1 MTARLTLYAV
11 LGAAFTADVL
21 RDIRRGR
28 IVTTRVILLAVL
40 AVYGL
45 AGCTITP
52 ADAAPTQTAPVSG
65 LPAAAVATMPAVPV
79 VPRTT
84 LPAPTTLPAYVHPDP
99 NVERWHALA
108 LSVGWPEA
116 EWAWLSCV
124 VFRESRGM
132 PDAYNGRDRDRSYG
146 LAQLNTKGAL
156 WGWFVAQGLT
166 DRAQLFD
173 PTTNLYA
180 ARAMFLQYGR
190 KPWRADRGSCE

>member
-1 MTARLTLYAV
+1 MTARLTLYAE

-65 LPAAAVATMPAVPV
+65 LPAAAVATEPAAPV

-99 NVERWHALA
+99 NVERWHELALA
-108 LSVGWPEA
+108 VGWPDT
-116 EWAWLSCV
+116 EWPWLSCV
-124 VFRESRGM
+124 IWHESRGM
-132 PDAYNGRDRDRSYG
+132 PDAYNGRGLDDSRS
-146 LAQLNTKGAL
+146 LLQMNVKGSL
-156 WGWFVAQGLT
+156 WGWYVAQGLA
-166 DRAQLFD
+166 DPDQLFD
-173 PTTNLYA
+173 PATNL
-180 ARAMFLQYGR
+180 RMGR
-190 KPWRADRGSCE
+190 LLFEQFGRRPWAADRGSCE

>member
-1 MTARLTLYAV
+1 MTARLAL
-11 LGAAFTADVL
+11 
-21 RDIRRGR
+21 
-28 IVTTRVILLAVL
+28 VL
-40 AVYGL
+40 AVL

-65 LPAAAVATMPAVPV
+65 LPAAVVATPPDAPI

-108 LSVGWPEA
+108 LAVGWPEA

-124 VFRESRGM
+124 VARESRGD
-132 PDAYNGRDRDRSYG
+132 PNAYNGRGPDASVG
-146 LAQLNTKGAL
+146 LAQLNTKGYL
-156 WGWFVAQGLT
+156 WGWFVALGLT
-166 DRAQLFD
+166 DRAQLFN

-180 ARAMFLQYGR
+180 ARAMFLQFGR

>member
-1 MTARLTLYAV
+1 MTARLAL
-11 LGAAFTADVL
+11 
-21 RDIRRGR
+21 
-28 IVTTRVILLAVL
+28 VL
-40 AVYGL
+40 AVL

-65 LPAAAVATMPAVPV
+65 LPAAAVATQPAAPV
-79 VPRTT
+79 APRTT
-84 LPAPTTLPAYVHPDP
+84 LPAYQHPDP

-180 ARAMFLQYGR
+180 ARAMFLQFGR

>member
-65 LPAAAVATMPAVPV
+65 LPAAAVATMPAAPV

-156 WGWFVAQGLT
+156 WGWYVAQGLA
-166 DRAQLFD
+166 DPDQLFD
-173 PTTNLYA
+173 PATNL
-180 ARAMFLQYGR
+180 RMGR
-190 KPWRADRGSCE
+190 LLFEQFGRRPWAADRGSCE

>member
-1 MTARLTLYAV
+1 MTARLAL
-11 LGAAFTADVL
+11 
-21 RDIRRGR
+21 
-28 IVTTRVILLAVL
+28 VL
-40 AVYGL
+40 AVL

-84 LPAPTTLPAYVHPDP
+84 LPAPTTLPAYQHPDP

-108 LSVGWPEA
+108 LTVGWPEA
-116 EWAWLSCV
+116 EWPWLSCV

-132 PDAYNGRDRDRSYG
+132 PDAYNGRGPDRSYG
-146 LAQLNTKGAL
+146 LTQLNTKGAL
-156 WGWFVAQGLT
+156 WGWFMALGLT

-180 ARAMFLQYGR
+180 ARAMFLQFGR